1 MTATAIGSER
11 ARITILV
18 CEDSDLYRRG
28 LIAVLDDRSFDVV
41 GTALTTEDS
50 VRLSE
55 EHLPD
60 VVLLDVELADG
71 DSITSIA
78 RIHAVSSE
86 SKVVV
91 LSPAPDREIVLRALR
106 AGASGLL
113 GKDQSPEGLE
123 RALRALFRGE
133 APLPRQLATVLV
145 DEVRREDRRREL
157 AALVPDRDHLTPRQ
171 LEILKMLAGGA
182 STVGVA
188 TELFLSVETV
198 RWHIKSILRKLGVNS
213 RADAIACLE
222 ELQAV

>member
-1 MTATAIGSER
+1 MTATANGSDR

-41 GTALTTEDS
+41 GTALTTDEA
-50 VRLSE
+50 VLLAG

-71 DSITSIA
+71 DSISSIA
-78 RIHAVSSE
+78 RVHEVSSE
-86 SKVVV
+86 SRVVV
-91 LSPAPDREIVLRALR
+91 LSPAPNREIVLRALR

-123 RALRALFRGE
+123 RALRGLFRGE
-133 APLPRQLATVLV
+133 APLPRQLASVLV

-157 AALVPDRDHLTPRQ
+157 AALVPERDHLTPRQ
-171 LEILKMLAGGA
+171 LEILKMLADGA

-188 TELFLSVETV
+188 SELFLSVETV